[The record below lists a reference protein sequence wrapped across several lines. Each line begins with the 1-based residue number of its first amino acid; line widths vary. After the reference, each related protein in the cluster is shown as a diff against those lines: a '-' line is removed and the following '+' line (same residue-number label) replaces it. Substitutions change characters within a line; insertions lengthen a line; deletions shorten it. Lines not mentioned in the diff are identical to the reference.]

1 MRASTLSIQSILCV
15 SALALV
21 LVGSSASAQ
30 LDRLVAPVASI
41 VEAPQAAAP
50 RGVVVPEKEAPR
62 DPLLFTGSDLLQEI
76 KTQIADRFSLKGEL
90 VLEFS
95 RPWAAIKL
103 PASDAVVTVTDFPRE
118 GMTSSLLVRCK
129 VVSGGV
135 TVGEWQVSLRA
146 HLWQQVWVATVG
158 LDRGQALEDSMVT
171 EQKVDVLLNRNALLT
186 VENNPSLYE
195 VVQSVSAGSPLTKR
209 QVTEK
214 PIIRKNQIVEVTAN
228 RGAIAIN
235 MKAQALE
242 NGAAKALIKMR
253 NLDSRREFNAQVVD
267 ETHVNVLF

>member
-1 MRASTLSIQSILCV
+1 
-15 SALALV
+15 
-21 LVGSSASAQ
+21 
-30 LDRLVAPVASI
+30 
-41 VEAPQAAAP
+41 
-50 RGVVVPEKEAPR
+50 
-62 DPLLFTGSDLLQEI
+62 
-76 KTQIADRFSLKGEL
+76 